1 MDETNETNEANEA
14 GMAIEVEERL
24 CIAAGRCVAV
34 APELFDVDEDGFVV
48 LLEESPSESQ
58 REAAHMASVLC
69 PAKAIRVIERE
80 PE

>member
-1 MDETNETNEANEA
+1 MDETNETNETKGT

-58 REAAHMASVLC
+58 REAAHLASVLC
-69 PAKAIRVIERE
+69 PAKAIRLTEGK